1 MKIERTKNTISGFA
15 WGATGKIV
23 NIVLP
28 FALRTIIIYKLGVE
42 YLGLSSLFASILQ
55 VLSMSELG
63 FSYACVYAM
72 YKPIAE
78 DDYKT
83 VGSILMYLKKIYYV
97 IGVVLLIIGS
107 MLFPFLNQII
117 NGDIP
122 SDVNIYILYI
132 IYLTNSALSY
142 FFFAYKSSLLSAL
155 QCNNIINKVGLFTN
169 TLLKVGQCAILFLT
183 PNYYAY
189 VILLPITTVLNNI
202 IKSHIVDRNFACYL
216 VKEPIEDSI
225 RKDIKQRIIP
235 LIGIKIS
242 TVLINA
248 ADTLVISI
256 FLGLKE
262 TALYNNY
269 FFIMSSVQAVVY
281 EIHSSM
287 LAGVGNSLVIDSLD
301 SIRKKFEML
310 NFINMWLVSFCTVC
324 FVCLYQPF
332 MYVWGGIE
340 LMLPLGMAILFSI
353 YFFITSVQ
361 RIVIVYKDAAG
372 IWKEDMLRCYASCA
386 INIFLNI
393 ISVQYIGLYG
403 VIGSSIFVGMF
414 IDPLMARTVHRIIL
428 KKTTRQFY
436 FNFIKDAL
444 VCGIVCFISYVI
456 CLKIPYNWMGII
468 IRCTMCLLGGN
479 IIFMIVYCK
488 DNRFI
493 VAKQWGIR
501 TIKGFL
507 K

>member
-202 IKSHIVDRNFACYL
+202 INSNFAL
-216 VKEPIEDSI
+216 E
-225 RKDIKQRIIP
+225 
-235 LIGIKIS
+235 
-242 TVLINA
+242 
-248 ADTLVISI
+248 
-256 FLGLKE
+256 
-262 TALYNNY
+262 
-269 FFIMSSVQAVVY
+269 
-281 EIHSSM
+281 
-287 LAGVGNSLVIDSLD
+287 
-301 SIRKKFEML
+301 
-310 NFINMWLVSFCTVC
+310 
-324 FVCLYQPF
+324 
-332 MYVWGGIE
+332 
-340 LMLPLGMAILFSI
+340 
-353 YFFITSVQ
+353 
-361 RIVIVYKDAAG
+361 
-372 IWKEDMLRCYASCA
+372 
-386 INIFLNI
+386 
-393 ISVQYIGLYG
+393 
-403 VIGSSIFVGMF
+403 
-414 IDPLMARTVHRIIL
+414 
-428 KKTTRQFY
+428 
-436 FNFIKDAL
+436 
-444 VCGIVCFISYVI
+444 
-456 CLKIPYNWMGII
+456 
-468 IRCTMCLLGGN
+468 
-479 IIFMIVYCK
+479 
-488 DNRFI
+488 
-493 VAKQWGIR
+493 
-501 TIKGFL
+501 
-507 K
+507 